1 MAAGSTGKRKL
12 KGHTSKREPLT
23 IMVLKR
29 TGTVWSGKVSAL
41 VLIGAGVFLCCY
53 IIITLVMIYQH
64 FEFTRGQEINRAHQA
79 ELAHALDAA
88 HKQLERANYQI
99 ALLEAYITEKREEH
113 LAAAQNDT
121 VVPEPSFPE
130 LVDISQLTVTHQDR
144 VLTVTFKIINT
155 QKDTPISG
163 HIFVLAQL
171 KGSDHDEVLIHPSCP
186 LNEGLPVDF
195 QRGQR
200 FRIKRFKTITSRYA
214 LAGPLQEPLI
224 VKILV
229 YDDQGTVI
237 FTKTV
242 EV

>member
-1 MAAGSTGKRKL
+1 
-12 KGHTSKREPLT
+12 
-23 IMVLKR
+23 
-29 TGTVWSGKVSAL
+29 VWTGKVSAL
-41 VLIGAGVFLCCY
+41 VLVMAGVFLCCY
-53 IIITLVMIYQH
+53 ILITLVVIYQH
-64 FEFTRGQEINRAHQA
+64 FEFTRGQEINRAHEA
-79 ELAHALDAA
+79 ELTRSLDAA

-99 ALLEAYITEKREEH
+99 ALLEAYITEKREEQ
-113 LAAAQNDT
+113 LAVAQKDT

-130 LVDISQLTVTHQDR
+130 LVDISQLTVTHKER
-144 VLTVTFKIINT
+144 VLTVTFNIINT

-171 KGSDHDEVLIHPSCP
+171 KGSDHDEMLIHPSSP

-195 QRGQR
+195 KRGQR
-200 FRIKRFKTITSRYA
+200 FNIKRFKTITSRYA